1 MYRILYRKS
10 QNGPKRLKF
19 YVKPVKIIHEYLKS
33 SFVLEDFKRIGIFM
47 QSNRKFGLN
56 TFL

>member
-33 SFVLEDFKRIGIFM
+33 SFVLEDFKRIGILCKVIE
-47 QSNRKFGLN
+47 NLV
-56 TFL
+56 